1 MTLSWDNCLKMK
13 LLVIISATP
22 LLLSTLTGAQH
33 NNFDPIPT
41 NVARQHFNVDQS
53 KLFVSQIPLRDVME
67 WCHNT
72 NQYCFINRDR
82 DHWHL
87 DNLWYLYPYNSKQD
101 RGNSLICLYLATQL
115 LWHQLE
121 QYPCMRVLFSCF
133 SRCFKNIW
141 ALVTPHFL
149 VFRVCR

>member
-1 MTLSWDNCLKMK
+1 MAFFIWSPAGVYLIIPITVEEFWIYIWCKNNPLATKPWWMKDWKCFRRVVTLSWDNCLKMK

-22 LLLSTLTGAQH
+22 LLLSTLIGAQH

-53 KLFVSQIPLRDVME
+53 KSFVSQIPLRDVME

-87 DNLWYLYPYNSKQD
+87 DNQWYLFPYNSKQ
-101 RGNSLICLYLATQL
+101 
-115 LWHQLE
+115 E
-121 QYPCMRVLFSCF
+121 
-133 SRCFKNIW
+133 
-141 ALVTPHFL
+141 
-149 VFRVCR
+149 